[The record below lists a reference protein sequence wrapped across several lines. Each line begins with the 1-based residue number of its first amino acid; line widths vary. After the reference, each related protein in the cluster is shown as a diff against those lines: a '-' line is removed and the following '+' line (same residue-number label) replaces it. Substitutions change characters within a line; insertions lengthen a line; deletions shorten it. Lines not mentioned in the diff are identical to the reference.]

1 MTIHWVRPTT
11 GSSEPVYLYD
21 IPGRHV
27 VDLKG
32 IFITQH
38 GKKIRVVSAAVRDLD
53 RISKTPEI
61 GNKDNEEMQDLF
73 KRRRNVPW
81 QRSLNHQ
88 RMGIIRTWWMK
99 NSSYSANPPLIY
111 IERDEFEF
119 NDAESECQLS
129 LDPTDWTFP
138 ECPKRGCNWK
148 PEDID
153 ASFAGWFS
161 DVCPSCGHTDKPCIV
176 VDGQHRIRGMS
187 SDPAGQEGELIFS
200 SFLCKNDGFDRNRVS
215 KIFTEVTSAAVSLP
229 KLHKEFLS
237 AKYELAPEYDST
249 TPEGKRRK
257 RAYTISS
264 ELNASASRWARTS
277 AARKGRVEMIE
288 RSRGIPGDVID
299 VKRLA
304 EYIYSYMTDRYTV
317 GLADTIPLNG
327 LTNDEITE
335 SLEEFLEAALD
346 VWPGNNFW
354 NNGRRPLGALQSRGI
369 FRMLMHCYRIITT
382 RLSWSGKDLNKS
394 NYKLELNHIKN
405 INWAQASWANTY
417 TRQDAD
423 QNRTRR
429 ILKHIYDEAPIPITN
444 TTTPIPTTINQWMGD
459 QPEALTKNSITVDS
473 GSDEF
478 VIHVRS
484 SFSQTSTGL
493 PSVVNWPLNAKAE
506 GKLTVKNLT
515 NPAQFAT
522 VDMKTNNYSGN
533 FSEVFGFS
541 PSVGDVLDVE
551 IEVFSWSRQS
561 RKYTDNITVT

>member
-1 MTIHWVRPTT
+1 
-11 GSSEPVYLYD
+11 
-21 IPGRHV
+21 
-27 VDLKG
+27 
-32 IFITQH
+32 
-38 GKKIRVVSAAVRDLD
+38 
-53 RISKTPEI
+53 
-61 GNKDNEEMQDLF
+61 
-73 KRRRNVPW
+73 
-81 QRSLNHQ
+81 
-88 RMGIIRTWWMK
+88 
-99 NSSYSANPPLIY
+99 
-111 IERDEFEF
+111 
-119 NDAESECQLS
+119 
-129 LDPTDWTFP
+129 
-138 ECPKRGCNWK
+138 
-148 PEDID
+148 
-153 ASFAGWFS
+153 
-161 DVCPSCGHTDKPCIV
+161 
-176 VDGQHRIRGMS
+176 
-187 SDPAGQEGELIFS
+187 
-200 SFLCKNDGFDRNRVS
+200 
-215 KIFTEVTSAAVSLP
+215 
-229 KLHKEFLS
+229 
-237 AKYELAPEYDST
+237 
-249 TPEGKRRK
+249 
-257 RAYTISS
+257 
-264 ELNASASRWARTS
+264 
-277 AARKGRVEMIE
+277 
-288 RSRGIPGDVID
+288 
-299 VKRLA
+299 
-304 EYIYSYMTDRYTV
+304 MTDRYTV
-317 GLADTIPLNG
+317 GLANTIPLDG

-382 RLSWSGKDLNKS
+382 RLSWSGKNLNKS

-444 TTTPIPTTINQWMGD
+444 TTTPIPATINQWMGD

-484 SFSQTSTGL
+484 SFSQTPSGL

-541 PSVGDVLDVE
+541 PSGGDVLDIE

-561 RKYTDNITVT
+561 RTYTDNVTVT